1 MAATQI
7 QKMRRKLKDKLY
19 DRKIPCLILINVIFI
34 VAVCIYGFYGTA
46 FFRLDQ
52 YMSAICTT
60 TATLTVTMFGLTA
73 ASYAFVC
80 SELRTEEQSRP
91 HLKHILAEYRNDL
104 WCQFVYGLVLTAET
118 TATSLICLGLAQK
131 VSAPDLYTLSKQAD
145 GAFLAAYENS
155 SFHWLSSLTALN
167 FLFATTAIAVMVFH
181 NAMIFRRENQ
191 YSILAQS
198 ILEKTV
204 EPYCCPNVLE
214 RRQEGLDQNE
224 LEKIHNLER
233 LVNRILRNHESVG
246 GSFTAED
253 RLNRLLEVVL
263 SQKLKQGFR
272 ADEKLAEADILQD
285 KVGIPA
291 EMIRSGMNA
300 EKQRRCWYRCYKQA
314 HEDYQWII
322 GLPPK
327 QVLNSE
333 PSKHSFIRV
342 YDDLL
347 CYRDSKLA
355 LSTGVLGS
363 LTGKS
368 GSHLRCSV
376 KKRIMLF
383 LLWMENFSNMD
394 LTGIN
399 FSGADLHHTNFSDSD
414 LSRVR
419 LIGANCEGADFSH
432 ARLSGLYFFDVTHQ
446 DDNTL
451 HLCQGQIP
459 VSCIDDSENRW
470 DPYTGREATCFR
482 AASFSGADVSRA
494 FLAAKATDKSWE
506 TSFPHCER
514 GKGVDPSQLY
524 SLEDTC
530 FDHAKLFSSRFRDLS
545 FDHAS
550 LERAQIFDSV
560 FFRCSAQSS
569 NFSQAVLTRS
579 LLFCCDFYGA
589 SLEGAILAQ
598 AVLLRGRFEDAR
610 LKNATFAEANLVCCN
625 FRGAYCQNVS
635 FRGVIQ
641 DLEKIESLSAVKDPF
656 MEGSTKIE
664 GQPNIFTGLD
674 FSYSVLSNTDFTEM
688 DLSRACFKHAVGSEC
703 IFTGARG
710 ERVCMDAALLTSSIF
725 NRTHFQCSSFRR
737 VLIGSSVFME
747 ATFKDCTFLDT
758 DFSHALFQS
767 SCKAV
772 FSGGSMKNVNF
783 RGAEGLSEEHFDN
796 IRLVNCDF
804 TETGLTP
811 RDFRRKHIR
820 IINCRF

>member
-19 DRKIPCLILINVIFI
+19 DRKILCLILINVLFI

-91 HLKHILAEYRNDL
+91 HLKHILVEYRNDL
-104 WCQFVYGLVLTAET
+104 WCQFVYSLVFTAET

-155 SFHWLSSLTALN
+155 SFHWLSSLTVLN

-181 NAMIFRRENQ
+181 NVMIFRRENQ
-191 YSILAQS
+191 YSLLAKS
-198 ILEKTV
+198 LLEKTIK
-204 EPYCCPNVLE
+204 PYECPGALVSKQDKIN
-214 RRQEGLDQNE
+214 QDE

-233 LVNRILRNHESVG
+233 LLNRILRNHESVG
-246 GSFTAED
+246 ESFAAEN
-253 RLNRLLEVVL
+253 RLSRLLELVL

-272 ADEKLAEADILQD
+272 ADEELTENDILQD
-285 KVGIPA
+285 KIDIPPGMA
-291 EMIRSGMNA
+291 RSGIA
-300 EKQRRCWYRCYKQA
+300 SEKQKWYCCYKQA
-314 HEDYQWII
+314 HNDYQLITM
-322 GLPPK
+322 PK
-327 QVLNSE
+327 PAQGPSLE
-333 PSKHSFIRV
+333 PSEYSFVQV
-342 YDDLL
+342 YNDLL
-347 CYRDSKLA
+347 CYRDSKLV
-355 LSTGVLGS
+355 LSANIRDRLI
-363 LTGKS
+363 GKS
-368 GSHLRCSV
+368 GSHLRCSA

-383 LLWMENFSNMD
+383 LLWSENFSNMD

-432 ARLSGLYFFDVTHQ
+432 ARLPGLYFCDVKRQ
-446 DDNTL
+446 DNDKL
-451 HLCQGQIP
+451 RLCQGQIP

-470 DPYTGREATCFR
+470 DPYNGKEATCFR
-482 AASFSGADVSRA
+482 AAAFSGADVSRA
-494 FLAAKATDKSWE
+494 FLAAKVTGELWKK
-506 TSFPHCER
+506 SFPYCGRGER
-514 GKGVDPSQLY
+514 VESSYLY

-598 AVLLRGRFEDAR
+598 CVVLRGRFEDAR

-641 DLEKIESLSAVKDPF
+641 NLKKIEELSTVKDPF
-656 MEGSTKIE
+656 MAGSTKIE
-664 GQPNIFTGLD
+664 GQPDKFTRLD

-688 DLSRACFKHAVGSEC
+688 DLSRACFKYAVGFGC

-710 ERVCMDAALLTSSIF
+710 ECVCMDAALLTSSIF
-725 NRTHFQCSSFRR
+725 NQTHFQSSSFCRT
-737 VLIGSSVFME
+737 LIGSSVFME
-747 ATFKDCTFLDT
+747 ATFKNCTFLDT

-767 SCKAV
+767 PCKAV
-772 FSGGSMKNVNF
+772 FSGGSMENVNF